1 MANDPEYERWNTRF
15 AQPDY
20 VFGTAP
26 NAFLAAQRHRLKPGQ
41 KALALADGE
50 GRNGVWLAQQG
61 LDVLSVDYSPAAQE
75 KARLLAQQ
83 LGVAIR
89 TERADLTHRAWEN
102 EEFDI
107 AAAIMIQ
114 FARSPEREGIFAG
127 MKRTLK
133 RGGLVILQ
141 GYRPEQVEY
150 KTGGPPTRENMY
162 TEEML
167 RREFGDMRILHLQ
180 AHDDTIAEGKGHHG
194 MSALIDMVAEKV

>member
-1 MANDPEYERWNTRF
+1 MANDLEYERWNTRF

-26 NAFLAAQRHRLKPGQ
+26 NEFLAAQRHRLKPGQ

-61 LDVLSVDYSPAAQE
+61 LDVLSVDYAPTAQE
-75 KARLLAQQ
+75 KARRLAATC
-83 LGVAIR
+83 GVTIR
-89 TERADLTHRAWEN
+89 TELANLTRRAWETDA
-102 EEFDI
+102 FDI
-107 AAAIMIQ
+107 VAAIMIQ
-114 FARSPEREGIFAG
+114 FARSPEREAIFHG
-127 MKRTLK
+127 MKAALK

-141 GYRPEQVEY
+141 GYRPEQVDY

-167 RREFGDMRILHLQ
+167 RREFGDMRILHLR
-180 AHDDTIAEGKGHHG
+180 AHDDAIAEGSGHHG
-194 MSALIDMVAEKV
+194 MSALIDMVAEKL